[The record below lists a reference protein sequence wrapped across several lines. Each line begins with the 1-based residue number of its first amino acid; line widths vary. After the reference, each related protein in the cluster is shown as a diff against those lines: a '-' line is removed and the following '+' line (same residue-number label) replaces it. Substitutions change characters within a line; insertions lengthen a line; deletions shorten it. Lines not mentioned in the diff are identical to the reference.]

1 MRTPVLA
8 LSAAL
13 LALVP
18 VTASAQRGPLPPV
31 PPPHVASDTWELLG
45 EKSVGLGVDSDRI
58 VINQNEEWFRNRAFR
73 TLRFVAERNDVHLI
87 SLRVVYFNGHVEDFP
102 VDKLVRQGG
111 QLLVDLRGERSYL
124 RHIDLRYR
132 SNLNLT
138 IGKGGIR
145 LEQALL
151 RVYGERAGRPAAP
164 PPPPALV
171 PPPPPPPMAGGWTEI
186 DTRRF
191 DRRDDRVVLSAER
204 GDGRFGQ
211 IRIRSL
217 GDPVEIRSVRV
228 RYRNGETQGIRVDQR
243 LGRGEETRPID
254 LDGER
259 RVIDTVSVILEPRGR
274 PGAGELQLLGSRREG
289 RPDGRDEGRGP
300 RGLIPLGEK
309 TIGFGVDRD
318 VIEIGRSE
326 DWYRDRGFRALH
338 VEAERNDVHLMSVR
352 VVYFNGY
359 VEDLPADRLIRA
371 GTSYEIDLRGDR
383 SYLRR
388 VELTYRARPGFG
400 GRALVRVSGEP
411 ARR

>member
-18 VTASAQRGPLPPV
+18 VTASAQRGPGFDPGPPR
-31 PPPHVASDTWELLG
+31 VASDTWELLG

-87 SLRVVYFNGHVEDFP
+87 SLRVVYINGFVEDFP
-102 VDKLVRQGG
+102 VDRLVRQGG
-111 QLLVDLRGERSYL
+111 QLLVDLKGERSFL

-132 SNLNLT
+132 SNLNLA

-164 PPPPALV
+164 PPPPGLI

-191 DRRDDRVVLSAER
+191 DRRDDRVVLSAQR

-217 GDPVEIRSVRV
+217 GDPVEIRSVRI
-228 RYRNGETQGIRVDQR
+228 RYRNGETQGIRIDQR

-259 RVIDTVSVILEPRGR
+259 RVIDTVSVILEPRNR
-274 PGAGELQLLGSRREG
+274 PGAGELELLGSRREG

-359 VEDLPADRLIRA
+359 VEDVPTDRLIRA
-371 GTSYEIDLRGDR
+371 GSSYEIDLRGDR

-400 GRALVRVSGEP
+400 GRALVRVLGEP

>member
-1 MRTPVLA
+1 MRTPALA
-8 LSAAL
+8 LGAAL

-18 VTASAQRGPLPPV
+18 VTASAQRGPFPPG
-31 PPPHVASDTWELLG
+31 PPPHASHDTWELLG
-45 EKSVGLGVDSDRI
+45 EKSVGLGVDNDRI
-58 VINQNEEWFRNRAFR
+58 VIGQNEEWFRNRAFR

-87 SLRVVYFNGHVEDFP
+87 SLRVVYFNGHAEDFP

-132 SNLNLT
+132 SNLNLS

-151 RVYGERAGRPAAP
+151 RVYGERAGRPAPPPPGFAPAP
-164 PPPPALV
+164 PPPPV
-171 PPPPPPPMAGGWTEI
+171 AGGWTEI

-217 GDPVEIRSVRV
+217 GDPVVIRSVRI
-228 RYRNGETQGIRVDQR
+228 RYRNGETQGVRIDQR
-243 LGRGEETRPID
+243 LGPGEDTRPID

-259 RVIDTVSVILEPRGR
+259 RIIDTVSVILEPRGR

-289 RPDGRDEGRGP
+289 RPGGHDEGHGP
-300 RGLIPLGEK
+300 RGLITLGEK
-309 TIGFGVDRD
+309 MIGFGVDRD

-338 VEAERNDVHLMSVR
+338 IEAERNDVHLLSVR
-352 VVYFNGY
+352 AVYYNGY

-371 GTSYEIDLRGDR
+371 GSSYEIDLRGNR

-388 VELTYRARPGFG
+388 VELIYRARPGFG
-400 GRALVRVSGEP
+400 GRALVRVLGEP